1 VKKPPTIRDV
11 ADQAGVSVSVVSR
24 VLNDSGPV
32 APVKR
37 DAILKA
43 IDDLAYRPR
52 AAAKELSQGRT
63 LTIGLV
69 LADLTNPFFARL
81 ADRIVWEA
89 RARGAQVVLMTT
101 QEDPHL
107 EAELLDTL
115 LDRSVGGVI
124 ATPTG
129 DNVEKWKKL
138 QRVGVDMVFVDRAID
153 QLDGIDEVS
162 IANAA
167 SAYTATDS
175 LVSLGHSRIGL
186 ISGPLTTSTGRARIA
201 GYQDALRRVGISMQP
216 ELIRAVPFRGEGG
229 ADAVAALLALD
240 DAPTAL
246 VVANTAQVQNVV
258 RRLSQLGTAIPREL
272 SLVVFDDNPWTELV
286 TPPLSVIRQPIDLL
300 ARHSVELV
308 LARMQGRIAAG
319 PRSIEVA
326 AEFVAR
332 SSSAV
337 LIHNAD
343 IA

>member
-1 VKKPPTIRDV
+1 
-11 ADQAGVSVSVVSR
+11 
-24 VLNDSGPV
+24 
-32 APVKR
+32 
-37 DAILKA
+37 
-43 IDDLAYRPR
+43 
-52 AAAKELSQGRT
+52 
-63 LTIGLV
+63 
-69 LADLTNPFFARL
+69 
-81 ADRIVWEA
+81 
-89 RARGAQVVLMTT
+89 
-101 QEDPHL
+101 
-107 EAELLDTL
+107 
-115 LDRSVGGVI
+115 
-124 ATPTG
+124 
-129 DNVEKWKKL
+129 
-138 QRVGVDMVFVDRAID
+138 
-153 QLDGIDEVS
+153 
-162 IANAA
+162 
-167 SAYTATDS
+167 
-175 LVSLGHSRIGL
+175 
-186 ISGPLTTSTGRARIA
+186 
-201 GYQDALRRVGISMQP
+201 MQP

-258 RRLSQLGTAIPREL
+258 RRLSQLGTAIPSEL